1 MLMTSAVGA
10 SGSDSSA
17 QALATSQCNST
28 LLMLFTVCVQ
38 GRKRVSKMYRHCH
51 ACWVARRGLKNFKW
65 PRCCPAILR
74 NCELREERRRKGTA
88 LTRHVK
94 NLLTLTLKAATA
106 FRRAR
111 GKVPSYQLGYT
122 RYDGRH
128 PQASACPREGGFCTS
143 INFGHGDE
151 PLGTCIR
158 SKYLLCSRPLL
169 IPVMSRKSEKCRV
182 SLITCQG

>member
-1 MLMTSAVGA
+1 M
-10 SGSDSSA
+10 
-17 QALATSQCNST
+17 QQHALI
-28 LLMLFTVCVQ
+28 LFAVCVQ
-38 GRKRVSKMYRHCH
+38 VRKRVSKMYRHCH
-51 ACWVARRGLKNFKW
+51 ACWVARRGLENFKW

-74 NCELREERRRKGTA
+74 NCEKREERRRKGIA

-158 SKYLLCSRPLL
+158 SKHLPCSHPLMM
-169 IPVMSRKSEKCRV
+169 PVMSRKSEKCRV
-182 SLITCQG
+182 SLISCQG